1 MSREDYILTNG
12 EKCLHSI
19 FDDKGVVNKYA
30 KINYFEILNG
40 EGIGNT
46 LFLQGCS
53 NGCKACYNKSTW
65 DFNAGNEFTQEVF
78 DEVINALN
86 HEYITGLS
94 LLGGEPFEKS
104 NQEALLSLCLRVKN
118 ELKNRD
124 IWAYTGFLY
133 EDLLCNGKRH
143 FEVTDRL
150 LNCIDILIDGK
161 FIENLK
167 NIDLNFR
174 GSENQRLIH
183 LH

>member
-1 MSREDYILTNG
+1 MSMSDLNDRAESVKKLEEAI
-12 EKCLHSI
+12 K
-19 FDDKGVVNKYA
+19 KGK
-30 KINYFEILNG
+30 
-40 EGIGNT
+40 
-46 LFLQGCS
+46 
-53 NGCKACYNKSTW
+53 
-65 DFNAGNEFTQEVF
+65 
-78 DEVINALN
+78 
-86 HEYITGLS
+86 
-94 LLGGEPFEKS
+94 
-104 NQEALLSLCLRVKN
+104 

-174 GSENQRLIH
+174 GSENQRIIDLNKTRKEKKIV
-183 LH
+183 LSELNN

>member
-1 MSREDYILTNG
+1 MHFGQILKCDCANG
-12 EKCLHSI
+12 S
-19 FDDKGVVNKYA
+19 
-30 KINYFEILNG
+30 
-40 EGIGNT
+40 GIRLT
-46 LFLQGCS
+46 LFVSGCT
-53 NGCKACYNKSTW
+53 NHCAGCFQKETW
-65 DFNAGNEFTQEVF
+65 DFDFGHLFTEETEDFIINELKKPFYQ
-78 DEVINALN
+78 
-86 HEYITGLS
+86 GLT

-104 NQEALLSLCLRVKN
+104 NQEALLSLCLRVKK

-133 EDLLCNGKRH
+133 EDLLSNGKRH

-174 GSENQRLIH
+174 GSENQRIIDLNKTRKEKKIV
-183 LH
+183 LSELNN